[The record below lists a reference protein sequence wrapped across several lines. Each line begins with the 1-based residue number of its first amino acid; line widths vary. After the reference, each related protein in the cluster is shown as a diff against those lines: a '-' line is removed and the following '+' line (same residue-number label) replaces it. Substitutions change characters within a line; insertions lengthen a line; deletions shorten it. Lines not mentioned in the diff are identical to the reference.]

1 MSAGQQVSL
10 HGNRPKT
17 FTGQQDAVLT
27 LLLAHRGKWVP
38 AYRLAAIALQNSARI
53 KELRDAGYLIEN
65 RTERVGLV
73 QSKAAD
79 DFVFTRTSGKPVRD
93 FGVMWQNVCAHAGV
107 PELLFH
113 DLRRTG
119 ARNLRRAGVAEG
131 IIMKIGGW
139 RTRSVFE
146 RYAIVSR
153 SDMND
158 AILKLQES
166 EKRAEQ
172 EALAAEE
179 QARAQSGHNEAVS
192 AQPTAS
198 RAVN

>member
-1 MSAGQQVSL
+1 MRVNQLDLAQRVIRLEPGTTKNRDGREVLMTASVHKLLSA
-10 HGNRPKT
+10 
-17 FTGQQDAVLT
+17 
-27 LLLAHRGKWVP
+27 
-38 AYRLAAIALQNSARI
+38 
-53 KELRDAGYLIEN
+53 
-65 RTERVGLV
+65 LV
-73 QSKAAD
+73 FGKAAD
-79 DFVFTRTSGKPVRD
+79 DYVFTRANGNHVRD
-93 FGVMWQNVCAHAGV
+93 FRGKWQNACVHAEV

-166 EKRAEQ
+166 ENRVEQ
-172 EALAAEE
+172 ERLQAEE
-179 QARAQSGHNEAVS
+179 QRERIRAQIGHNEGIS
-192 AQPTAS
+192 ALPPGS
-198 RAVN
+198 HAVN

>member
-1 MSAGQQVSL
+1 M
-10 HGNRPKT
+10 T
-17 FTGQQDAVLT
+17 EAVCQ
-27 LLLAHRGKWVP
+27 LLLALVHGKEV
-38 AYRLAAIALQNSARI
+38 
-53 KELRDAGYLIEN
+53 
-65 RTERVGLV
+65 
-73 QSKAAD
+73 D
-79 DFVFTRTSGKPVRD
+79 DFVFTRPNSKPVRD
-93 FGVMWQNVCAHAGV
+93 FRVKWQNACAHAGV
-107 PELLFH
+107 PDLLFH

-172 EALAAEE
+172 EQAIAE
-179 QARAQSGHNEAVS
+179 AQKQQKEAGFEAEGHS
-192 AQPTAS
+192 IS